1 MALGYRQP
9 LDLLAFDHR
18 GSPRHDPLARRTVNG
33 LVV

>member
-1 MALGYRQP
+1 MAPGYRQP

-18 GSPRHDPLARRTVNG
+18 GSPGHDPFARRTVNE